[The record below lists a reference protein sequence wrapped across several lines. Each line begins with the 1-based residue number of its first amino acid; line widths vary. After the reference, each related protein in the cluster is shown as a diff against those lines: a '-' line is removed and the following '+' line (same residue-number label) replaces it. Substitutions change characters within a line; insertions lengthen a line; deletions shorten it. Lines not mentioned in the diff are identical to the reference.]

1 MAFCNN
7 CGAQLPEDKKFCGSC
22 GQPVTV
28 GVAPQQQQQST
39 SQPQQPQQST
49 SQPQQPQP
57 QQYPQQPGYPPPM
70 PPKSGSSKKKWIP
83 IIAVVTIAIIAVA
96 LVLVL
101 TAGNKFEK
109 MDFFEIGGDQVPS
122 VMYVLGETRKITDTT
137 VSASS
142 KAEKMVVTYEV
153 EKNQGAEMEEYAEAL
168 MDDYDFLSVNEYDFS
183 GNRGKNFQF
192 AKESDEDDDYIVVVR
207 IDYTTSGYTLT
218 ITRGKG
224 TLTVHDP
231 VVPTPTQ
238 PVEPTP
244 TQPVEPTPTQP
255 VEPTPTQ
262 PEEPTPTQP
271 VEPKAEVELIVPGI
285 LAGESLEQAQ
295 ANAPAGVTVTGPS
308 SDGSFLYSMSK
319 DTQQQLLTRALQ
331 ETEDLIMDIFY
342 DVPGINDIRWNPDD
356 FSIIY
361 IEINDEFLSE
371 ANQQSSLEAILALG
385 LKAPMVQIY
394 QGKGMATETLIG
406 WGDESM
412 ENVAGTVY
420 SPSFLYEWLG

>member
-39 SQPQQPQQST
+39 SQPQQQQQST
-49 SQPQQPQP
+49 SQP

-70 PPKSGSSKKKWIP
+70 PPKSGSSKKIWIP

-231 VVPTPTQ
+231 VD
-238 PVEPTP
+238 PVI
-244 TQPVEPTPTQP
+244 
-255 VEPTPTQ
+255 PTPTQ
-262 PEEPTPTQP
+262 PE
-271 VEPKAEVELIVPGI
+271 EPKAEVELIVPGI

-342 DVPGINDIRWNPDD
+342 DVPGISDIRWNPDD

>member
-39 SQPQQPQQST
+39 SQPQY
-49 SQPQQPQP
+49 PQQPQPQYPPP

-70 PPKSGSSKKKWIP
+70 PPKSGSSKKILIP
-83 IIAVVTIAIIAVA
+83 IITVVTISIIAVA

-122 VMYVLGETRKITDTT
+122 VMYVLGETRKITDAT

-231 VVPTPTQ
+231 VD
-238 PVEPTP
+238 PVI
-244 TQPVEPTPTQP
+244 PTPTQP

-262 PEEPTPTQP
+262 PE
-271 VEPKAEVELIVPGI
+271 EPKAEVELIVPGI

>member
-39 SQPQQPQQST
+39 SQPQY
-49 SQPQQPQP
+49 PQQPQPQYPPP

-70 PPKSGSSKKKWIP
+70 PPKSGSSKKIWIP
-83 IIAVVTIAIIAVA
+83 IITVVTISIIAVA

-231 VVPTPTQ
+231 VD
-238 PVEPTP
+238 PVI
-244 TQPVEPTPTQP
+244 PTPTQP

-262 PEEPTPTQP
+262 PE
-271 VEPKAEVELIVPGI
+271 EPKAEVELIVPGI

-342 DVPGINDIRWNPDD
+342 DVPGISDIRWNPDD

>member
-39 SQPQQPQQST
+39 SQPQQPQ
-49 SQPQQPQP
+49 P

-70 PPKSGSSKKKWIP
+70 PPKSGSSKKIWIP

-231 VVPTPTQ
+231 VD
-238 PVEPTP
+238 PVI
-244 TQPVEPTPTQP
+244 PTPTQP

-271 VEPKAEVELIVPGI
+271 EEPKAEVELIVPGI

-331 ETEDLIMDIFY
+331 ETEDLIMDIYY

>member
-39 SQPQQPQQST
+39 SQPQQQQQST

-70 PPKSGSSKKKWIP
+70 PPKSGSSKKIWIP
-83 IIAVVTIAIIAVA
+83 IIAVVTIAIVAVA

-231 VVPTPTQ
+231 VD
-238 PVEPTP
+238 PVI
-244 TQPVEPTPTQP
+244 PTPTQP

-271 VEPKAEVELIVPGI
+271 EEPKAEVELIVPGI

-308 SDGSFLYSMSK
+308 SDGSFLYSMAK

-331 ETEDLIMDIFY
+331 ETEDLVMDIYY

-412 ENVAGTVY
+412 ENVAGSVY

>member
-39 SQPQQPQQST
+39 SQPQY
-49 SQPQQPQP
+49 PQQPQPQYPPP

-70 PPKSGSSKKKWIP
+70 PPKSGSSKKILIP
-83 IIAVVTIAIIAVA
+83 IITVVTISIIAVA

-122 VMYVLGETRKITDTT
+122 VMYVLGETRKITDAT

-192 AKESDEDDDYIVVVR
+192 AKESDEDDNYIVVVR

-231 VVPTPTQ
+231 VD
-238 PVEPTP
+238 PVI
-244 TQPVEPTPTQP
+244 PTPTQP

-271 VEPKAEVELIVPGI
+271 EEPKAEVELIVPGI

>member
-39 SQPQQPQQST
+39 SQPQY
-49 SQPQQPQP
+49 PQQPPP

-70 PPKSGSSKKKWIP
+70 PSKSGSSKKIWIP
-83 IIAVVTIAIIAVA
+83 IITVVTIAIIAVA

-122 VMYVLGETRKITDTT
+122 VMYVLGETRKITDAT

-231 VVPTPTQ
+231 VDPVIPTPTQ
-238 PVEPTP
+238 PE
-244 TQPVEPTPTQP
+244 EPTPTQP

-271 VEPKAEVELIVPGI
+271 VEPIAEVELIVPGI

-385 LKAPMVQIY
+385 LKAPMVQVY

-412 ENVAGTVY
+412 ENVVGTVY

>member
-39 SQPQQPQQST
+39 SQPQYQ
-49 SQPQQPQP
+49 QQPQP
-57 QQYPQQPGYPPPM
+57 QYPPPYPQQPEYPPPV
-70 PPKSGSSKKKWIP
+70 PPKNGSSKKILIP
-83 IIAVVTIAIIAVA
+83 IIAVVTIAIIAVT
-96 LVLVL
+96 LVLVF

-122 VMYVLGETRKITDTT
+122 VMYVLGETRKITDAT

-142 KAEKMVVTYEV
+142 KAEKMVVAYEV
-153 EKNQGAEMEEYAEAL
+153 EKNQSAEMEEYAEVL

-183 GNRGKNFQF
+183 GTRGKNFQF
-192 AKESDEDDDYIVVVR
+192 AKESDEDDDYIIVVR

-231 VVPTPTQ
+231 VD
-238 PVEPTP
+238 PVG
-244 TQPVEPTPTQP
+244 PTPTQP

-271 VEPKAEVELIVPGI
+271 EEPTPTQPEEPKAEVELIVPGI

-319 DTQQQLLTRALQ
+319 DTQQQLLTRVLQ

>member
-39 SQPQQPQQST
+39 SQPQQQQQST
-49 SQPQQPQP
+49 SQP

-70 PPKSGSSKKKWIP
+70 PPKSGSSKKIWIP

-231 VVPTPTQ
+231 VD
-238 PVEPTP
+238 PVI
-244 TQPVEPTPTQP
+244 PTPTQP

-262 PEEPTPTQP
+262 PE
-271 VEPKAEVELIVPGI
+271 EPKAEVELIVPGI

-342 DVPGINDIRWNPDD
+342 DVPGISDIRWNPDD

>member
-39 SQPQQPQQST
+39 SQPQY
-49 SQPQQPQP
+49 PQQPQPQYPPP

-70 PPKSGSSKKKWIP
+70 PPKSGSSKKILIP
-83 IIAVVTIAIIAVA
+83 IITVVTISIIAVA

-122 VMYVLGETRKITDTT
+122 VMYVLGETRKITDAT

-142 KAEKMVVTYEV
+142 KAEKMVVAYEV

-231 VVPTPTQ
+231 VD
-238 PVEPTP
+238 PVI
-244 TQPVEPTPTQP
+244 PTPTQP

-271 VEPKAEVELIVPGI
+271 EEPKAEVELIVPGI

>member
-39 SQPQQPQQST
+39 SQPQY
-49 SQPQQPQP
+49 PQQPQPQYPPP

-70 PPKSGSSKKKWIP
+70 PPKSGSSKKILIP
-83 IIAVVTIAIIAVA
+83 IITVVTISIIAVA

-122 VMYVLGETRKITDTT
+122 VMYVLGETRKITDAT

-142 KAEKMVVTYEV
+142 KAEKMVVAYEV

-192 AKESDEDDDYIVVVR
+192 AKESDEDDNYIVVVR

-231 VVPTPTQ
+231 VD
-238 PVEPTP
+238 PVIPTP

-271 VEPKAEVELIVPGI
+271 VEPIAEVELIVPGI